1 VFESI
6 ASLDIGSTEVRL
18 ALAKKGF
25 KTFNITEVVSE
36 RIDFAAPS
44 YAEGVTAALKRLI
57 DRQPIGG
64 HRVIVMLPMD
74 QTIVRTLTFP
84 FTEADQIEAAVP
96 FEAQENLPFEIE
108 ELSLSFQITSTPD
121 EDQGRVIAAA
131 VRKDTVEKFCGILAD
146 AGAKPTFIGLE
157 SNALFECYS
166 NFAAVEGEGVI
177 QVHIGHSKTIVN
189 IIIDGRLINTRCI
202 PSGTSEIVKKI
213 AASTS
218 SYNEALTLFQKIK
231 PSLNG
236 FDNQTDMT
244 KLKNS
249 GLTKPKLKT
258 IFENISDSM
267 TSLCSQINLTIK
279 SHIAERGATNFDRIV
294 ISGGG
299 AHISGLAALIHK
311 ETGIKTDRIECE
323 PAVGAAISYFNAAKY
338 VVHFPCAPNESVS
351 SFAGIKEYRL
361 AIFFGGAAL
370 LVLLINLIIG
380 MGFSIRER
388 GNYDAILEQIYRKTF
403 QNSSPKG
410 DPLADAETRVA
421 DEKKEL
427 SAITSII
434 PADEPLIGALSDIT
448 ASFSNDPS
456 FSIRDM
462 IIDRENVRIEGDVS
476 SGSFLDSFKN
486 KLQDSKKFDKVDLST
501 NTTRKD
507 LVSFTLTLRKK
518 KPGKA
523 SGEFK

>member
-44 YAEGVTAALKRLI
+44 HAEGVTAALKRLI

-64 HRVIVMLPMD
+64 HRVIVTLPMD

-96 FEAQENLPFEIE
+96 FEAQENIPFEIE
-108 ELSLSFQITSTPD
+108 DLSLSFQITSNAD
-121 EDQGRVIAAA
+121 DDQGRVIAAA
-131 VRKDTVEKFCGILAD
+131 AQKESVEKFSTILAD
-146 AGAKPTFIGLE
+146 AGARPSYIGLE

-166 NFAAVEGEGVI
+166 NFAAVEGEAVI

-189 IIIDGRLINTRCI
+189 IIIDGRLTNTRCI
-202 PSGTSEIVKKI
+202 PSGTSTIVKKI
-213 AASTS
+213 AESAS

-231 PSLNG
+231 PSVNG

-244 KLKNS
+244 KFKNS
-249 GLTKPKLKT
+249 GLTKPKLKI
-258 IFENISDSM
+258 IFENISDAM

-279 SHIAERGATNFDRIV
+279 SYIAERGATGFDRII

-299 AHISGLAALIHK
+299 AHISGLTALVHK
-311 ETGIKTDRIECE
+311 ETGIKTDRCDFE
-323 PAVGAAISYFNAAKY
+323 PAVGSAISYFNTAND
-338 VVHFPCAPNESVS
+338 VIHFPSAPNESAS
-351 SFAGIKEYRL
+351 PFAGIKEYRL

-370 LVLLINLIIG
+370 VILLVNFIISLIFGAL
-380 MGFSIRER
+380 ER
-388 GNYDAILEQIYRKTF
+388 GNYDAILEQLYRKTF
-403 QNSSPKG
+403 QNSVPKG

-427 SAITSII
+427 AAMTSIL
-434 PADEPLIGALSDIT
+434 PPDEPLIGSLSDIT
-448 ASFSNDPS
+448 ANFTNDPS

-476 SGSFLDSFKN
+476 SGSFLDTFKN
-486 KLQDSKKFDKVDLST
+486 KLQESKKFDKVDLST

-507 LVSFTLTLRKK
+507 LVSFTLTVRKK
-518 KPGKA
+518 KPVKT
-523 SGEFK
+523 SGEPK